1 MNEATRSLVEDARN
15 LCQCC
20 GKRPGKRI
28 GPRPSGRFVC
38 GPCLEDSSPTF
49 EGCKHGEDKR
59 LISALEYVQEIMEL
73 VDDHL
78 PPDVF
83 AAVGLNVRA
92 VVVTL
97 NEILEEM

>member
-59 LISALEYVQEIMEL
+59 IIEALEWVQEINEIL
-73 VDDHL
+73 DDRE
-78 PPDVF
+78 
-83 AAVGLNVRA
+83 AIAGNVRA
-92 VVVTL
+92 VVVIL
-97 NEILEEM
+97 NEMLEEM